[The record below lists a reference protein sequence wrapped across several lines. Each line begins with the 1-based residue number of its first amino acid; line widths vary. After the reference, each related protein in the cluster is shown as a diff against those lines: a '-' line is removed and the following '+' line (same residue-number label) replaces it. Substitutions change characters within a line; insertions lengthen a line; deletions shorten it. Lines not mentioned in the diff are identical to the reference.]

1 MGNGIKAIIIRPSNG
16 SMSFPEGMDLD
27 YERDTVTEPIGGGV
41 VRVVGKIGGYGVASV
56 KTGAAQLQALA
67 GDADT
72 VAILPLTETDE
83 GGKWPELDEAI
94 TPGGLARMNGI
105 LSALGMPGLPEGITV
120 RAALGAIAPGVDWA
134 GFDIG

>member
-41 VRVVGKIGGYGVASV
+41 VRVVGKIGGYGVAII
-56 KTGAAQLQALA
+56 KTGAAQLATLA
-67 GDADT
+67 GDANT
-72 VAILPLTETDE
+72 VAILPLTEGE
-83 GGKWPELDEAI
+83 GGKWPELDDTI
-94 TPGGLARMNGI
+94 TPDGLARMNAI
-105 LSALGMPGLPEGITV
+105 LDAVGAGQLPEGITV
-120 RAALGAIAPGVDWA
+120 RAALGAIAPGIEWS

>member
-1 MGNGIKAIIIRPSNG
+1 MDSNGIKAIIIRPFTG
-16 SMSFPEGMDLD
+16 SLSLPDDMDLD
-27 YERDTVTEPIGGGV
+27 YERDPQAEPIGGGV
-41 VRVVGKIGGYGVASV
+41 VAVVDGIGGYGVAV
-56 KTGAAQLQALA
+56 IKTGAAQLATLA

-72 VAILPLTETDE
+72 VAILPLTETD

-105 LSALGMPGLPEGITV
+105 LSALGMPGLPEGIIV